1 MDKEQLFTFLKENKV
16 KFIRLQFTDINGT
29 MKNIEIP
36 ADEADNLLE
45 NGVMFDGSSVEGF
58 ARQHES
64 DMYLKPDLRTLAM
77 LPWTF
82 EGYRSARII
91 CDVYED
97 YNTPFAG
104 DPRFVMKSVQEKAR
118 TLGFIPYAG
127 PEVEFFILPKRDGR
141 PALSFWIMVVIS
153 ICYLLILQSI

>member
-1 MDKEQLFTFLKENKV
+1 
-16 KFIRLQFTDINGT
+16 

-118 TLGFIPYAG
+118 TLGLYPMQAQRLSSSYCQK
-127 PEVEFFILPKRDGR
+127 EMEDLP
-141 PALSFWIMVVIS
+141 LSFLDNGS
-153 ICYLLILQSI
+153 YFDLLPVDIAEHMRTEVSVHLKKWV